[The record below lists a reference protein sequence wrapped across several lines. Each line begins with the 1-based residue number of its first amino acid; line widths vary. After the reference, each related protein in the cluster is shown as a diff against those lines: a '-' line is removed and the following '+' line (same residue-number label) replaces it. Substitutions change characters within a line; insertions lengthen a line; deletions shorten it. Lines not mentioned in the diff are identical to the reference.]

1 MEQFKVGEL
10 YWSPSERSYI
20 RVTRRTEST
29 VWFSCVEN
37 DGREWTSDFFNR
49 KRVQVD
55 DYYGCERIW
64 DASLGRCFYAIN
76 HVSKDEFAA
85 RVAQRKAKFEAVE
98 QKKQQQFEKQVNE
111 LRKWLAASCLSMK
124 TVDAVL
130 EKFSGVSENVLEV
143 LRRGN

>member
-10 YWSPSERSYI
+10 YWSPSERGYI
-20 RVTRRTEST
+20 RVARRTEFT
-29 VWFSCVEN
+29 IWFSCVAS
-37 DGREWTSDFFNR
+37 DGTEWTSELFNH

-64 DASLGRCFYAIN
+64 DASLSRCFYANN
-76 HVSKDEFAA
+76 HVSKEEFAA
-85 RVAQRKAKFEAVE
+85 RVAQRKAKFEAEE
-98 QKKQQQFEKQVNE
+98 QRKQQQFEKQVNE